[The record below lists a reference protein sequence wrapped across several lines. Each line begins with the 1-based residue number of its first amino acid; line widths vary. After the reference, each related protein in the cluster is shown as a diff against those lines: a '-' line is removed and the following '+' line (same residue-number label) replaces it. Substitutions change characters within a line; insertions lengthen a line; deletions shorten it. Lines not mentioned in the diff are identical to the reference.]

1 MNKRP
6 VPRGNCKDCK
16 AAFALHRAIRR
27 ISEPLLNDEEFEI
40 YTCPECG
47 SYAVEEEHLETQ
59 N

>member
-6 VPRGNCKDCK
+6 VPRGNCKDCM
-16 AAFALHRAIRR
+16 AEFALHRAIQR
-27 ISEPLLNDEEFEI
+27 ICDPQLNEELDI

-47 SYAVEEEHLETQ
+47 SYAVEEEHLEEQ